1 MLFIMESE
9 DTRNALNND
18 CKSEIFKIKIKN
30 QNQNQNQNQKSKS
43 KIKIKNQNQ
52 KSKKYFRK
60 ISFQMKSKDQ

>member
-18 CKSEIFKIKIKN
+18 CKSEIFKIKIK
-30 QNQNQNQNQKSKS
+30 NQNQNQKSKS

>member
-1 MLFIMESE
+1 MESE

-18 CKSEIFKIKIKN
+18 CKSEIFKIKIK
-30 QNQNQNQNQKSKS
+30 NQNQNQKSKS